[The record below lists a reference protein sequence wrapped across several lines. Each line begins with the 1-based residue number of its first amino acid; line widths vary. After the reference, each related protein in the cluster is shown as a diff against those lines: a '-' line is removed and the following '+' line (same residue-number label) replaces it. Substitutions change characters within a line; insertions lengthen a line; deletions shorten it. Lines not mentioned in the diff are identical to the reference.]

1 MFIHL
6 NTHSVYSPMRGL
18 LSLPDLMNL
27 SQSNGMDTLALTDV
41 NGMWGFIR
49 FVQHCKDAGIRPI
62 AGTNLIT
69 GNDDLILLAEN
80 QYGYENMCRVVSAAH
95 DDPNQSAADILEKR
109 LAGIFVL
116 AHKEHTLKKLIT
128 FVPDTHLFIEL
139 RVGSSENYL
148 RNISKEMK
156 LEMVVTGD
164 VYFRSPSDHDAHV
177 TLRAIQNNT
186 TLEQLKLSE
195 CKSDQHWFRSEAE
208 MVKLF
213 PNSLDALN
221 NSRYLADRCKT
232 DWSFINTI
240 FPGLSLKETHVSNQK
255 LKDKIIEKI

>member
-1 MFIHL
+1 
-6 NTHSVYSPMRGL
+6 
-18 LSLPDLMNL
+18 MNL

-128 FVPDTHLFIEL
+128 FVPDTHLFL
-139 RVGSSENYL
+139 
-148 RNISKEMK
+148 
-156 LEMVVTGD
+156 
-164 VYFRSPSDHDAHV
+164 
-177 TLRAIQNNT
+177 
-186 TLEQLKLSE
+186 
-195 CKSDQHWFRSEAE
+195 
-208 MVKLF
+208 
-213 PNSLDALN
+213 
-221 NSRYLADRCKT
+221 
-232 DWSFINTI
+232 
-240 FPGLSLKETHVSNQK
+240 
-255 LKDKIIEKI
+255 